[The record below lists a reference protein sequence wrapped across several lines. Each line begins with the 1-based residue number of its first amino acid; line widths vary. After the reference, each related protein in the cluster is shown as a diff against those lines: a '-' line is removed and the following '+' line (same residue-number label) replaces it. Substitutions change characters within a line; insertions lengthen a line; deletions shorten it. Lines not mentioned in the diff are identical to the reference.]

1 MSYDDK
7 INSATALIEEHNSKL
22 EDANDVVDITAFKK
36 KLKKLGGTSEE
47 ALKDATFED
56 IEVAG
61 VPRIL
66 ARKIATIFRI
76 SDKQQTNNF
85 VSDKKAQQ
93 MHPLY
98 LLQAYNPND
107 INSPVAKRLKELSR
121 GQKFIVFSPG
131 TTNVVVDV
139 SAKLLE
145 EIMKGYPER
154 TEYELDGKF
163 VRTYPVG
170 EGISTFADEN
180 PLYPNRPLR
189 PDGTCDQT
197 NRSWNGVPF
206 YVKQLVYLAVGRNG
220 VTFDKAHTIFDIVTG
235 PDAEKKLIAR
245 YPKVAVELDEAIASS
260 TAPLLK
266 VKLDNSSKKS
276 NSPFLRSIHETY

>member
-22 EDANDVVDITAFKK
+22 EDINDAVDVKEFKK

-66 ARKIATIFRI
+66 ARKIATIFRL
-76 SDKQQTNNF
+76 SEKQQTNF

-98 LLQAYNPND
+98 LLQAYSAND
-107 INSPVAKRLKELSR
+107 PNSPVAKRLKELSR

-131 TTNVVVDV
+131 TSNVVVDASV
-139 SAKLLE
+139 KLLE

-170 EGISTFADEN
+170 EGILTFADEN

-197 NRSWNGVPF
+197 NRSWNGVPL
-206 YVKQLVYLAVGRNG
+206 YVRQLIYLAVGKNG
-220 VTFDKAHTIFDIVTG
+220 VTFDKAHNILDIVTG

-245 YPKVAVELDEAIASS
+245 YPKVAVELDEALASS
-260 TAPLLK
+260 TQPLLRI
-266 VKLDNSSKKS
+266 KLDNSSKKS
-276 NSPFLRSIHETY
+276 NNPFLKSVHETF